1 MNAWTEKTYRD
12 VAPGSVPP
20 PGMFLAEEIAARGMT
35 QKALAAA
42 MGRSPKVINEII
54 RGKKAITAET
64 ALQLDDVLELPA
76 SLWLRL
82 EAEYQLALARER
94 RASA

>member
-1 MNAWTEKTYRD
+1 
-12 VAPGSVPP
+12 
-20 PGMFLAEEIAARGMT
+20 MFLAEEIAARGMT

-64 ALQLDDVLELPA
+64 ALQLNDVLELPA
-76 SLWLRL
+76 ALWLRL

>member
-1 MNAWTEKTYRD
+1 MSESTYPD
-12 VAPGSVPP
+12 VEPDYVAP
-20 PGMFLAEEIAARGMT
+20 PGEFLAEEIEARDMT

-42 MGRSPKVINEII
+42 MGRSPKVVNEII

-64 ALQLDDVLELPA
+64 ALQLEDVLGLPA

-82 EAEYQLALARER
+82 EVAYQLSLARLR